1 MGKTGYPTNGR
12 QLGVDMNFHYS
23 EEMLSEMQGAVMNAY
38 ENTDDRRDCLALLA
52 VNELLHDLKEYID
65 KPRWAVNL

>member
-1 MGKTGYPTNGR
+1 
-12 QLGVDMNFHYS
+12 MNFHYS

-65 KPRWAVNL
+65 KARWAVNL